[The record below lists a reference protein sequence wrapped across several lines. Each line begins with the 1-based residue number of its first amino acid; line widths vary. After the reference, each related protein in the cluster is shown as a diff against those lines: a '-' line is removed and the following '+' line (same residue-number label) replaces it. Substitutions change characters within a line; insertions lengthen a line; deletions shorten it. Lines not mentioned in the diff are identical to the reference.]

1 MKTQLLRYISPIFIF
16 LFLLGNRTTGQT
28 ITVAALNSGLS
39 PDPISLGNNGY
50 VLFGFSVTYSS
61 AATASILQITTV
73 GGVNSQSMFS
83 NGKLYRANSAS
94 TTSYSSIG
102 FTQVSG
108 TGSGGTTNIYSNAVQ
123 FTGLNET
130 FAAGETKNY
139 FFVADFTVTY
149 FTATSIQFTINKSQS
164 DAFAIG
170 PSYSYQKNSTNTITG
185 PLYHVGATL
194 NWRGGANG
202 NANFS
207 DPANYSTANGNAP
220 SVAPGQYDVVQIG
233 VVDRYNATMPTVTGN
248 KTIGKLVFGS
258 NYVPTLTISAGG
270 SLTANLGMTINAGA
284 SPIIASSSTSSVAT
298 LNVAGT
304 STVAS
309 TGAIQLSNKITIA
322 NTGSFTFLS
331 DASGTGS
338 VRALP
343 STASLTGT
351 YTVQRWFTGGHP
363 SDRGWRL
370 MSSPVANGSGTY
382 NFSSL
387 QTNLYIT
394 GALGGGFDVSPAN
407 NATVLLYDTPNKK
420 LISLPS
426 ITTGV
431 SVGSGFYFYFR
442 GDKITTLGKLAK
454 NGANYAT
461 PETNVVGLQTGT
473 LNQQGITYTLSNA
486 GSGFNLVGNPY
497 ASTISMPSG
506 GGAVGNSAPYTGTTG
521 FVYTYTPGANS
532 VSAAVSTVNIASG
545 QGFYVKSNSA
555 TSSIAFTE
563 SLKATAQ
570 VTGSNLLLGKPVGTE
585 QPLITIKMVQDSA
598 NYDIAYVRFL
608 DTYKNEYDENE
619 DADDINGSGQN
630 VFLSAMTIDNHA
642 VAVASQPLD
651 KKKTSV
657 FLTVND
663 NFSGL
668 YTIQKMNL
676 SGIPEVYD
684 IWLMDHFKNDSLDL
698 RANDTYKF
706 NLDKAN
712 PLTYGS
718 TRFEIVLRKKALP
731 PYALVSFNG
740 QKTGT
745 DVLLKWNTV
754 NEYDYTSFELQR
766 SSDGT
771 NFETVRNIQSSSQG
785 SYNFKDIYSSN
796 NTATIYYRLK
806 QVDIND
812 MVYYSNIVIITP
824 AKGNGTFA
832 VFPNPATNTIQF
844 TLDQT
849 IKSSSVRLNIFNAMG
864 LLMKSNVFTAST
876 GQQDVSNLTPGNYT
890 IEVTDLN
897 SKKAVLTGKFIKL

>member
-1 MKTQLLRYISPIFIF
+1 MGQKTI
-16 LFLLGNRTTGQT
+16 GQT
-28 ITVAALNSGLS
+28 ITVAALNGGLS
-39 PDPISLGNNGY
+39 PDPITLGNNGY
-50 VLFGFSVTYSS
+50 VLFGFSVTYAT

-73 GGVNSQSMFS
+73 GGVNPQSMFS
-83 NGKLYRANSAS
+83 NGKLYRANSVG
-94 TTSYSSIG
+94 TTSYSSTG

-108 TGSGGTTNIYSNAVQ
+108 TGSSGTTNIYPSVVQ
-123 FTGLNET
+123 FSGLNET

-149 FTATSIQFTINKSQS
+149 FSATSIQFTINKTQS
-164 DAFAIG
+164 DVFAIG
-170 PSYSYQKNSTNTITG
+170 PSYSYQKNPTNTITG

-194 NWRGGANG
+194 DWRGGNTS
-202 NANFS
+202 FS
-207 DPANYSTANGNAP
+207 DPSNYSTANGNAP
-220 SVAPGQYDVVQIG
+220 SVGPGQYDVVQIG
-233 VVDRYNATMPTVTGN
+233 VVNRYNTTMPTVSGTP
-248 KTIGKLVFGS
+248 TINKLVFGS
-258 NYVPTLTISAGG
+258 NYVPTLTITAGG
-270 SLTANLGMTINAGA
+270 SLTVNGGMIVNSGA
-284 SPIIASSSTSSVAT
+284 SPIIASTSTSSVAT
-298 LNVAGT
+298 LKVAGT

-309 TGAIQLSNKITIA
+309 TGAIQLSNKITMA
-322 NTGSFTFLS
+322 NTGAFTFLS

-338 VRALP
+338 VAALP
-343 STASLTGT
+343 TTASLTGT
-351 YTVQRWFTGGHP
+351 YTVQRYFTGGQL
-363 SDRGWRL
+363 SNRGWRL
-370 MSSPVANGSGTY
+370 MSSPVNNTSTIPVTSSATF

-394 GALGGGFDVSPAN
+394 GALGNGFDVSPAN

-431 SVGSGFYFYFR
+431 KVGSGFYFYFR
-442 GDKITTLGKLAK
+442 GDKINTLGKLAK

-461 PETNVVGLQTGT
+461 PESNVVGLQTGT

-506 GGAVGNSAPYTGTTG
+506 GGSVGNSAPYTGTTG
-521 FVYTYTPGANS
+521 FVYTYTSGANS
-532 VSAAVSTVNIASG
+532 ISPALSAVNIASG
-545 QGFYVKSNSA
+545 QGFYVKSNNA

-563 SLKATAQ
+563 SLKTTAQ
-570 VTGSNLLLGKPVGTE
+570 VTGSNLLLGKPIGTE

-598 NYDIAYVRFL
+598 NYDIAYLRFL
-608 DTYKNEYDENE
+608 DTYKNEYDEAE
-619 DADDINGSGQN
+619 DADDLTGSGQN

-676 SGIPEVYD
+676 SGIPEAYD
-684 IWLMDHFKNDSLDL
+684 VWLIDHFKSDSLDL

-712 PLTYGS
+712 PLTFGS
-718 TRFEIVLRKKALP
+718 TRFEIMIRKKSLP

-740 QKTGT
+740 QKNGT

-766 SSDGT
+766 STDGT
-771 NFETVRNIQSSSQG
+771 NFEAVRNIQSSSQG

-812 MVYYSNIVIITP
+812 MVYYSNVVIITP

-844 TLDQT
+844 SLNQTLE
-849 IKSSSVRLNIFNAMG
+849 SPSVRLSIFNTMG
-864 LLMKSNVFTAST
+864 LLMKSSTFTANT
-876 GQQDVSNLTPGNYT
+876 GQQDVSTLIPGNYT
-890 IEVTDLN
+890 IEITDLN
-897 SKKAVLTGKFIKL
+897 SKKAILTGKFIKL